1 MLRPARFAATVTLIV
16 GLWCIAGRADDAGR
30 VALFDLRPIS
40 SNGQTDLAL
49 LREAVKLSADLRVEL
64 GKTGANVVSLDDL
77 KAVLGPIYRVNAFDC
92 REVPACLQRTMIKLG
107 KHGIRRVVIGTYEAV
122 GSRAQLTLHAI
133 DTSSGAFTKV
143 ELFEAQRGGALDS
156 EDAARVMASLAG
168 VSATSEPTAGSASN
182 AGSSADLGSGDQT
195 DELAPMP
202 PPPPPPVP
210 DRIQVLGWLRSET
223 AYFLEH
229 QGSDVIA
236 APYDTVESRN
246 QLYLSARYQ
255 RSNRFEAAA
264 SGLLEF
270 DVFDKRTAFDP
281 SLRELYIGAYW
292 THFGL
297 RIGNQRIA
305 WGKGDA
311 ISPND
316 VINPRDLR
324 DPLLTDPELRRIP
337 TFAIR
342 ADYEMGSHALQIVF
356 QPFFTPDLYDVD
368 GTNWSVIQ
376 PESPDAV
383 RGMFRLI
390 SGLFDP
396 SLFDR
401 TQQLFAQTSLPTRPS
416 VGGRY
421 SYTGHNLDASLYYQF
436 GYDST
441 PRVTVDPTFAQQA
454 AMIDW
459 RTATPSTLAPILNL
473 LDMGLSPYTATFQ
486 RRHHLGADGV
496 TTFGPI
502 AVKLD
507 AAYETASVFYQP
519 DLESFVSPQLQGVV
533 SVEYQTGE
541 LGKLIVVEGIVTH
554 VVDPLPTIGLIGY
567 KRDSAGGALTAR
579 WTFFNIIEAELR
591 AVYEAVPR
599 AVVLQPQ
606 LAYRSKSNG
615 LTIAIGA
622 LYLSGDDESFGDY
635 YSRNKS
641 AYVTV
646 KLPY

>member
-1 MLRPARFAATVTLIV
+1 VTPGRFAATVALATLM
-16 GLWCIAGRADDAGR
+16 WCFVVRADDPPR
-30 VALFDLRPIS
+30 VAVFDLRPVN
-40 SNGQTDLAL
+40 SNGQTDLSL

-64 GKTGANVVSLDDL
+64 ASSGIAVVPLDEI
-77 KAVLGPIYRVNAFDC
+77 KSVLGPVYRVNAFDC

-107 KHGIRRVVIGTYEAV
+107 KRGIQRVIIGTYEVV
-122 GSRAQLTLHAI
+122 GTRAQLTLHGI
-133 DTSSGAFTKV
+133 DTTNGAFTKV
-143 ELFEAQRGGALDS
+143 ELFEADRGGAI
-156 EDAARVMASLAG
+156 DAAAAQRVMTSVAG
-168 VSATSEPTAGSASN
+168 IAQSKPAEAGS
-182 AGSSADLGSGDQT
+182 GSGSAESGSDTGGDQT

-255 RSNRFEAAA
+255 HSRRFEAAA

-270 DVFDKRTAFDP
+270 DVFDKRTAFDATV
-281 SLRELYIGAYW
+281 RELYVGVFWA
-292 THFGL
+292 HFGL

-316 VINPRDLR
+316 VLNPRDLR

-337 TFAIR
+337 SFAIR
-342 ADYEMGSHALQIVF
+342 GDYELGSHSLQVVF
-356 QPFFTPDLYDVD
+356 QPFFLPDRYDVD

-376 PESPDAV
+376 PEAPDSV

-401 TQQLFAQTSLPTRPS
+401 EQQLFAQTSLPTRPS
-416 VGGRY
+416 IGGRY
-421 SYTGHNLDASLYYQF
+421 SYTGHNADASLYYQF
-436 GYDST
+436 GYDDT
-441 PRVTVDPTFAQQA
+441 PRVAINPAFAQAA

-459 RTATPSTLAPILNL
+459 RTATPTTLEPVLSL
-473 LDMGLSPYTATFQ
+473 LDMGMSPYTATFQ
-486 RRHHLGADGV
+486 RRHHIGVDGV

-502 AVKLD
+502 AVKID
-507 AAYETASVFYQP
+507 AAYDTASVYYEP
-519 DLESFVSPQLQGVV
+519 DLESFVSPQLQGVL
-533 SVEYQTGE
+533 SAEYQTGE
-541 LGKLIVVEGIVTH
+541 LGKLFLVEAIATH
-554 VVDPLPTIGLIGY
+554 LVDALPSTGLIGY
-567 KRDSAGGALTAR
+567 ERDSVGGALTAR
-579 WTFFNIIEAELR
+579 WTFFDVIETELR
-591 AVYEAVPR
+591 AIYELMPR
-599 AVVLQPQ
+599 AVVVQPQ
-606 LAYRSKSNG
+606 IAYRAKATGFSLG
-615 LTIAIGA
+615 IGG
-622 LYLSGDDESFGDY
+622 LYLSGQNESLGDY
-635 YSRNKS
+635 YSRNRC
-641 AYVTV
+641 AYVTL